1 MALSMD
7 CPYDALAFN
16 WSFLR
21 VGKSIPFGH
30 PISVRDAYPA
40 ALLLAEARR
49 RLSTFNVLWS
59 ATDGYELAMSLAC
72 GDEL

>member
-1 MALSMD
+1 MALNME

-21 VGKSIPFGH
+21 VGRAIPFGH

-49 RLSTFNVLWS
+49 RLAAFNVLWS

-72 GDEL
+72 GDES

>member
-1 MALSMD
+1 MD

-21 VGKSIPFGH
+21 VGRAIPFGH

-49 RLSTFNVLWS
+49 RLRAFNVLWAAQDS
-59 ATDGYELAMSLAC
+59 YELAMSLAC
-72 GDEL
+72 GDET